1 MAYEVTLDLPQ
12 VSGVVG
18 LDVSNQN
25 PGNVAPKPSYA
36 EVENDK
42 KASGMET
49 VEHAAL
55 TVAIGLGV
63 LWLLGSTILNSAK
76 L

>member
-1 MAYEVTLDLPQ
+1 MAYEVVLDQPQ

-18 LDVSNQN
+18 LDVSTQN
-25 PGNVAPKPSYA
+25 PAIAAPKASMQELA
-36 EVENDK
+36 SDK
-42 KASGMET
+42 SASGMET

-55 TVAIGLGV
+55 TVAIGLAV
-63 LWLLGSTILNSAK
+63 LWLLGSSVLNNAK

>member
-18 LDVSNQN
+18 LDVSTQN
-25 PGNVAPKPSYA
+25 PGNAAPMPSMQ
-36 EVENDK
+36 EVQNDK

-63 LWLLGSTILNSAK
+63 LWLLGSTVLNNAR

>member
-1 MAYEVTLDLPQ
+1 MAYEVVIDAPQ

-18 LDVSNQN
+18 LDVSTQN
-25 PGNVAPKPSYA
+25 PGNAAPKPSYQEMA
-36 EVENDK
+36 NDK
-42 KASGMET
+42 NASGWET

-63 LWLLGSTILNSAK
+63 LWFLGSTVLKDAR